1 MIDFKLG
8 DKVTVLIGK
17 PDGRRNN
24 EIKKVSG
31 KLVYKN
37 KCFFTLFV
45 EKHGKCLYRESF
57 MFKEKLEIHKH

>member
-24 EIKKVSG
+24 EYTKLTGKVIH
-31 KLVYKN
+31 KN
-37 KCFFTLFV
+37 RNFFTLLV